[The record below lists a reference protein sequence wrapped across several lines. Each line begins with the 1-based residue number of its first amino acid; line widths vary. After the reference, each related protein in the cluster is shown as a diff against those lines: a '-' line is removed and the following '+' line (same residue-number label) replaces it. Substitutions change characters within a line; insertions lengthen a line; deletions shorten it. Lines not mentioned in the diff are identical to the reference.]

1 MEKKSGGQQQHEPS
15 QVPPPSAPLRTY
27 PVVYD
32 GVEYQVIWNG
42 VGPLPGYHG
51 TRPTGWRV

>member
-1 MEKKSGGQQQHEPS
+1 MTKTSGGQTKHDPRPMA
-15 QVPPPSAPLRTY
+15 PPRLALPAG
-27 PVVYD
+27 VVIYD